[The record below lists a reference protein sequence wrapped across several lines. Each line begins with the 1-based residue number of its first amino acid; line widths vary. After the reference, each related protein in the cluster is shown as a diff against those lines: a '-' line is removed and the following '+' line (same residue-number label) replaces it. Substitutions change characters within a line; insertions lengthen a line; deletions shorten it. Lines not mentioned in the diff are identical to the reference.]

1 MTAVGGARICNAMPE
16 LEPRQQLAGA
26 DRLLLPAKVAK
37 APMLLEVVAEKLSAY
52 PSIKQGRG
60 LIVQRNSGCLIA
72 RTVFLR
78 VQCSREISLCR
89 LLPTRPSRRGVLEQ
103 AAKLPPRADPAFGEH
118 LAEMPFH
125 GPGANE

>member
-16 LEPRQQLAGA
+16 LEPRQELVGA

-72 RTVFLR
+72 RTVFLTR
-78 VQCSREISLCR
+78 SVLARDIVMETAADATITARCFGAGCAAPGESRS
-89 LLPTRPSRRGVLEQ
+89 PVW
-103 AAKLPPRADPAFGEH
+103 
-118 LAEMPFH
+118 
-125 GPGANE
+125 